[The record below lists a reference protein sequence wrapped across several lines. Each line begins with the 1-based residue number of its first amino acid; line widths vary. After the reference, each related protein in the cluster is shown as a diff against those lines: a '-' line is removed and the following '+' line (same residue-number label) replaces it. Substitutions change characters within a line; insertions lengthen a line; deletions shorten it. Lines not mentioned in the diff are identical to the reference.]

1 MGRKMDRAIPLQSN
15 PVITKKDNG
24 HKIFLAVLYAAALII
39 YMYLLYSGGSFY
51 LTAFKDRPH
60 SELYRALRPA
70 GIFGHGVGVVGS
82 VLMVFMLSYSLRK
95 RVRIFRGWGMLSRW
109 LDIHIYFGIIGP
121 LLIILHTA
129 FKVQGLVA
137 VSFWSMVAVATSGI
151 FGRYLYLQIP
161 RNILGDELGIKEL
174 EESNRGYSEQ
184 LKKEYNLSDEIIQRL
199 EQRESLAIAE
209 GTGAI
214 KVLATIIV
222 NDTFRPFAF
231 SRRNQEYADLEH
243 VPKADRKKI
252 IRISHRKSLLTR
264 RVMLFNQMQ
273 RLFHYWH
280 VVHKPFA
287 IIMYVIMVIHIVVA
301 VWTGY
306 KWIF

>member
-1 MGRKMDRAIPLQSN
+1 MDGAYPLQSD
-15 PVITKKDNG
+15 VSIAKKTNG
-24 HKIFLAVLYAAALII
+24 YKIFLTVLYAAALIAFLI
-39 YMYLLYSGGSFY
+39 LLYDGAAFY
-51 LTAFKDRPH
+51 LTPFKDRPH
-60 SELYRALRPA
+60 SEAYRALRPA
-70 GIFGHGVGVVGS
+70 GIAGHGYGVVGS
-82 VLMVFMLSYSLRK
+82 ALMIFMLSYSLRK
-95 RVRIFRGWGMLSRW
+95 RARFFRDWGMLSRW

-137 VSFWSMVAVATSGI
+137 VSFWSMVAVAGSGI

-161 RNILGDELGIKEL
+161 RNIQGDEIGIRDL

-184 LKKEYNLSDEIIQRL
+184 LRKEYNLSEETIQRL
-199 EQRESLAIAE
+199 EQRESVAIPE
-209 GTGAI
+209 GTGTI
-214 KVLATIIV
+214 KVLATILV
-222 NDTFRPFAF
+222 KDTFRPLNFL
-231 SRRNQEYADLEH
+231 RRRRDFADLKH
-243 VPKADRKKI
+243 IPKADRKKI
-252 IRISHRKSLLTR
+252 LRIADRKSLLTR
-264 RVMLFNQMQ
+264 RVMLLNQMQ

-287 IIMYVIMVIHIVVA
+287 IIMYVIMVVHIVVS